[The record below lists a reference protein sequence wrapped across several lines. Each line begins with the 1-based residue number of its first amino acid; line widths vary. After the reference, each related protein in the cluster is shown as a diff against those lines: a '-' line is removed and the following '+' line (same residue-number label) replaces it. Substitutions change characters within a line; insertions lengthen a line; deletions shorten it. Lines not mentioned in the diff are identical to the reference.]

1 MEHDNTMIPDKLFY
15 KAQEVCQITDTQPY
29 VLRFWESE
37 FPQLASE
44 KNRSG
49 QRVYRKQDIELIQ
62 RIKKLLY
69 EEEYT
74 IAGARKAIEDGF
86 LGGASIVD
94 DPPARARTTPARRSA
109 TDDLDS
115 PPPIKPQTRSSLFEH
130 EEAHAPIETAPIPAP
145 AAPVIETHRNEDY
158 DNALRTI
165 DDLRRELGVVVE
177 ARDRLKERGLRIAER
192 LQAALDA

>member
-1 MEHDNTMIPDKLFY
+1 MEPDNTMIPDKLFY
-15 KAQEVCQITDTQPY
+15 KAQEVCQLTDTQPY
-29 VLRFWESE
+29 VLRFWETE

-49 QRVYRKQDIELIQ
+49 QRVYRRQDIDLIH

-86 LGGASIVD
+86 LGGATIVD
-94 DPPARARTTPARRSA
+94 ERPTRSKAPAPRRSA
-109 TDDLDS
+109 TDDLDT

-130 EEAHAPIETAPIPAP
+130 EEAHAPVETAPPPAP
-145 AAPVIETHRNEDY
+145 VVEEPRQHEQYE
-158 DNALRTI
+158 NALRTI
-165 DDLRRELGVVVE
+165 DDLRRELGVVIE
-177 ARDRLKERGLRIAER
+177 ARDRLKERSHRIADR
-192 LQAALDA
+192 LRAALDA

>member
-1 MEHDNTMIPDKLFY
+1 MEPDNTMIPDKLFY
-15 KAQEVCQITDTQPY
+15 KAQEVCQLTDTQPY
-29 VLRFWESE
+29 VLRFWETE

-49 QRVYRKQDIELIQ
+49 QRVYRRQDIDLIH

-86 LGGASIVD
+86 LGGATIVD
-94 DPPARARTTPARRSA
+94 ERPTRSKAPAPRRSA
-109 TDDLDS
+109 TDDLDT

-130 EEAHAPIETAPIPAP
+130 AEAHAPVEAAPPPAP
-145 AAPVIETHRNEDY
+145 VVEESRDREQY
-158 DNALRTI
+158 ELALRTI
-165 DDLRRELGVVVE
+165 DDLRRELGVVIE
-177 ARDRLKERGLRIAER
+177 ARDRLKERSHRIADR
-192 LQAALDA
+192 LRAALDA

>member
-1 MEHDNTMIPDKLFY
+1 MDRTKTPVPDKLFY
-15 KAQEVCQITDTQPY
+15 KAAEVCELTDTQPY

-49 QRVYRKQDIELIQ
+49 QKVYRRQDIDLIL

-74 IAGARKAIEDGF
+74 IAGARKAIEQGE
-86 LGGASIVD
+86 STVVVD
-94 DPPARARTTPARRSA
+94 TPVQRKGRRAAPAPDPEELAAPEPPTPAVR
-109 TDDLDS
+109 T
-115 PPPIKPQTRSSLFEH
+115 SLFEGRERSAETTEDAAI
-130 EEAHAPIETAPIPAP
+130 EEPRDRALH
-145 AAPVIETHRNEDY
+145 

-165 DDLRRELGVVVE
+165 DELRRELSAALE
-177 ARDRLKERGLRIAER
+177 TRDAARARNRRLADRLQSVLEP
-192 LQAALDA
+192 